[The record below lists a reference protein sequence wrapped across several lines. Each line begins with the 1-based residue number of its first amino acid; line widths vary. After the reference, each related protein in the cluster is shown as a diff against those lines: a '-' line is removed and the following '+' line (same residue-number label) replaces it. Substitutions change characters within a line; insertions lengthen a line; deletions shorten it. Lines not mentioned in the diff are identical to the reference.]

1 MVPSIADVLPLPTF
15 TTQSTK
21 PSSGT
26 GPVALFHHSLVTER
40 PDALKFHAAAS
51 LQLDY
56 GHGNRGTATSDDYL
70 IVSPYNE
77 PGHLLDMRTLDTPC
91 QIFAKAL
98 SILKPIRDDYA
109 TASYIDSFNWQSVI
123 NLLRELSAAEN
134 FEWKEQSF
142 YVVVFQSHLNADA
155 DMSLLHDLDYYS
167 HEEATTSGGLL
178 KYWFGSTNE
187 NHRNLATCNYFLFPF
202 LLSSWIF
209 RFFTD
214 FSQLW
219 IFPPWIIAPYRLADM

>member
-1 MVPSIADVLPLPTF
+1 MAPSIADVLPLPTF
-15 TTQSTK
+15 TTQSSKT
-21 PSSGT
+21 SSGK
-26 GPVALFHHSLVTER
+26 GPVALFHHSLVTDR

-77 PGHLLDMRTLDTPC
+77 PFHLLDMRRLDTPC

-98 SILKPIRDDYA
+98 TILKPVRNDYA

-123 NLLRELSAAEN
+123 DLVRELSAAEN
-134 FEWKEQSF
+134 YEWKEQSF
-142 YVVVFQSHLNADA
+142 YVVVFQSHLNPEA
-155 DMSLLHDLDYYS
+155 DMSLLHDLDYHS

-178 KYWFGSTNE
+178 KYWFGSTDE
-187 NHRNLATCNYFLFPF
+187 NRRNLATCNDPILFFPF
-202 LLSSWIF
+202 SHFALLFFSIIQS
-209 RFFTD
+209 FFTD
-214 FSQLW
+214 FFELW
-219 IFPPWIIAPYRLADM
+219 IFPPGLR